1 MTIMKKILK
10 AIVVA
15 IVGIAV
21 GYFLLVLAYLLP
33 TNLMRD
39 NIRQSVNVFD
49 TEKEYHRVIPGYI
62 STQLDNYTDSWMVGN
77 AIFDNSY
84 ESIWKRALTCTR
96 AEYGEGPLDSLVRYV
111 LGEEGY
117 STEDYARY
125 WHGYLVVL
133 KPLFLLFNYA
143 DLRVI
148 NIILETILALAVFIA
163 LRKNDFVGESYAY
176 IVSILFIMPIV
187 IPLSIQFSVIFYI
200 ANIASLIMLKGYDAM
215 KYYGKIFIFFQIVG
229 MATSYF
235 DFLTYPIATLGLPLV
250 CMLLIDGEIY
260 DGYDFLNEMKE
271 LISCSISWGFGYIS
285 MWFGKWALSS
295 VILGDN
301 IILDAINQITMRS
314 AHESEGEK
322 IDIISTWLRNVE
334 FYFEKPYMAIII
346 VSIIA
351 AIAIFI
357 INIKGI
363 ANMVINAIPF
373 IVTALMPFAWYAV
386 AAQHSYEHHWFTY
399 RGTIVSVFAL
409 LCMIITSKRY
419 GDNG

>member
-1 MTIMKKILK
+1 
-10 AIVVA
+10 
-15 IVGIAV
+15 
-21 GYFLLVLAYLLP
+21 
-33 TNLMRD
+33 
-39 NIRQSVNVFD
+39 
-49 TEKEYHRVIPGYI
+49 
-62 STQLDNYTDSWMVGN
+62 
-77 AIFDNSY
+77 
-84 ESIWKRALTCTR
+84 
-96 AEYGEGPLDSLVRYV
+96 
-111 LGEEGY
+111 
-117 STEDYARY
+117 
-125 WHGYLVVL
+125 
-133 KPLFLLFNYA
+133 
-143 DLRVI
+143 
-148 NIILETILALAVFIA
+148 
-163 LRKNDFVGESYAY
+163 
-176 IVSILFIMPIV
+176 
-187 IPLSIQFSVIFYI
+187 
-200 ANIASLIMLKGYDAM
+200 
-215 KYYGKIFIFFQIVG
+215 
-229 MATSYF
+229 
-235 DFLTYPIATLGLPLV
+235 
-250 CMLLIDGEIY
+250 
-260 DGYDFLNEMKE
+260 MKE
-271 LISCSISWGFGYIS
+271 LILSSISWGFGYIS

-351 AIAIFI
+351 AIVIFI

-409 LCMIITSKRY
+409 LCMVITSKRY